1 MTLKMY
7 GDYFKQDYI
16 EGEGEPPV
24 YRAGDTCECCKRGA
38 LAWHRRRTAGGETM
52 LTLACS
58 HCPAVYERV
67 PDAPTA

>member
-1 MTLKMY
+1 M
-7 GDYFKQDYI
+7 QAVV
-16 EGEGEPPV
+16 EH
-24 YRAGDTCECCKRGA
+24 RAGDACGRCKRGA

-67 PDAPTA
+67 PDGDLVVSAVFVPIPDGGE